1 MFVITKISLIFVVEF
16 KNIFVAISFKRRID
30 GILHE

>member
-16 KNIFVAISFKRRID
+16 KNIFMVITFKRRFN